1 VAANTMVRKQ
11 LKKNNFLINSRFG
24 NDVQYYKKT
33 SLIVRLLL
41 TGLKAGNAKENPF
54 EPGQK

>member
-1 VAANTMVRKQ
+1 MVRKQ